1 MNSSKTDCVPLR
13 KPRGPFMKKS
23 LFDVFN
29 VETEHWNLQ
38 DIFQILRKFQVLFF
52 FDEEPVFIARCH
64 FDLKNMQ
71 EKSVVLND
79 NLVDRSKRPS
89 KG

>member
-1 MNSSKTDCVPLR
+1 
-13 KPRGPFMKKS
+13 MKKS

-38 DIFQILRKFQVLFF
+38 VIFEIWRQFQVLFF
-52 FDEEPVFIARCH
+52 FPEEPVFIARCH

-79 NLVDRSKRPS
+79 NLVDRSKATP